1 MDSWLSLTGAHQL
14 GIAVGSISGG
24 YCLGECKHCFSR
36 KLHRKHVVVVGG
48 ELQNSS
54 PTACVWRWYQKNWPV
69 CPNKFETIPI
79 NCIEA
84 HVSTPRPVWPVP
96 YACAQPWAPIRAKQL
111 SMAATAGVIWLC
123 ARARYWPYC
132 GVGTCASVQ
141 LNGIVSKS
149 LSQFKR
155 LARLNFWF
163 FKYYVHGINEKKVL
177 VRLVIYSFAYCLGY
191 LGLFNIFYTPDEFYR
206 V

>member
-1 MDSWLSLTGAHQL
+1 MKAHVPSLSYGQYLTYAHNHITRAVAAMDSWLVLTGAHQL
-14 GIAVGSISGG
+14 GIAVGSISGA
-24 YCLGECKHCFSR
+24 YCLGECKHYFNR

-54 PTACVWRWYQKNWPV
+54 STACVWRWYQKNWPV

-123 ARARYWPYC
+123 ACLRYWPYF

-141 LNGIVSKS
+141 LIGIVSKS
-149 LSQFKR
+149 FSQFKR
-155 LARLNFWF
+155 LAHLNFWLLST
-163 FKYYVHGINEKKVL
+163 V
-177 VRLVIYSFAYCLGY
+177 
-191 LGLFNIFYTPDEFYR
+191 YTAFIKSR
-206 V
+206 S